1 MAGVPSMIHFLAIS
15 LLLACIAGMVS
26 KPPTPE
32 MTKKLCQLIK
42 ARFIND
48 TPSGSFVEAVDEGV
62 MDILMLLPCG
72 NAIFTKQTTTTFP
85 PLPHA
90 LSSLTFLNLLIDDQ
104 KSRHQLDR
112 ASNNVHTS

>member
-48 TPSGSFVEAVDEGV
+48 TPSGSFVEAVDE
-62 MDILMLLPCG
+62 
-72 NAIFTKQTTTTFP
+72 A
-85 PLPHA
+85 
-90 LSSLTFLNLLIDDQ
+90 LIDAGLGLSPESHQ
-104 KSRHQLDR
+104 ATFGANIKSFK
-112 ASNNVHTS
+112 